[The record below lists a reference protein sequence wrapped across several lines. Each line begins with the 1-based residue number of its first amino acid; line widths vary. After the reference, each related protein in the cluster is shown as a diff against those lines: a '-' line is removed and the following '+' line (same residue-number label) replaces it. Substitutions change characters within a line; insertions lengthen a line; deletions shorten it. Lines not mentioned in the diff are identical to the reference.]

1 MTAGHAMKHGTMS
14 AKVCLASLALVAQPV
29 AAKVVRIEAGPPVP
43 MAAAPGRAAY
53 ERIDGLFFGEIDPK
67 APANAIITDLALAP
81 RNARGMVEYSASFAI
96 ARPVDPA
103 KSSGVLYYDVANR
116 GGGVSLESDEDGH
129 VRVASGWQGDI
140 EPGPRSFYAVVPVAH
155 NADGSSITGSILA
168 RMVNLPSAAHSTAI
182 IGGFG
187 RPTRLAEPV
196 SLDTAKA
203 SLVIERDR
211 RADEPVAASNWAFGD
226 CRNVPFPGAPDPARL
241 CLKPGFDPDAAYR
254 LTYQGKDPRVLGIG
268 FAATR
273 DLIAYLRTHPDATGS
288 AIRWAVGAGNSQSGN
303 FLRSF
308 VHLGFNADEAGARVF
323 DGINPNIAAR
333 QIVLNQRFG
342 IPGGAAQMWEPGSEG
357 TLWWGRYTD
366 SARQHGTSSLLDR
379 CNRTATC
386 PKVIET
392 FGSAEIWNLRMSPD
406 LVGTDAHADIPLP
419 ANVRRYYVAGI
430 THGGS
435 WVGGFPAKGESV
447 PPGCMLPGD
456 PASEREI
463 LRVARKRL
471 VDWVTGKRLPPPSRY
486 PTLAR
491 GDLVAPTGAAMG
503 WPAIPKAPR
512 PDGKQNPLP
521 DYDFG
526 PGFITADVSGAATRQ
541 PPILRQVLPQRVPRV
556 NADGN
561 ETAGLL
567 PIQLQVPTGTYTGW
581 NVTAKGYGAGGG
593 CSLFGG
599 YIPFARS
606 RTERLASGDPRASLE
621 ERYADHAGFV
631 AKVRA
636 ATARSQADGWLL
648 PDDAARLVAEAEQS
662 DVLQ

>member
-1 MTAGHAMKHGTMS
+1 MKHGTIS
-14 AKVCLASLALVAQPV
+14 AKVFLAALAVTGQPL
-29 AAKVVRIEAGPPVP
+29 AAKVVRIEAAAPVP
-43 MAAAPGRAAY
+43 MAPVAGRAAY
-53 ERIDGLFFGEIDPK
+53 ERVDGLFFGEIDPK

-116 GGGVSLESDEDGH
+116 GGGVSLEPDEDGH
-129 VRVASGWQGDI
+129 VRVVSGWQGDI
-140 EPGPRSFYAVVPVAH
+140 EPGPRALYAVVPVAR
-155 NADGSSITGSILA
+155 NSDGSSITGPILA
-168 RMVNLPSAAHSTAI
+168 RMINLPAGGHSTAI

-196 SLDTAKA
+196 SVDTAKA

-211 RADEPVAASNWAFGD
+211 RADEQVPASDWAFGD
-226 CRNVPFPGAPDPARL
+226 CRTAPFPGTPDPARL
-241 CLKPGFDPDAAYR
+241 CLKAGFDPDAAYR

-273 DLIAYLRTHPDATGS
+273 DLIAYLRAHPEAAGS
-288 AIRWAVGAGNSQSGN
+288 TIHWAVGVGNSQSGN

-308 VHLGFNADEAGARVF
+308 VHLGFNADEAGTRVF

-342 IPGGAAQMWEPGSEG
+342 VPGGAAQMWEPGSEG

-366 SARQHGTSSLLDR
+366 SARHHAASSLLDR
-379 CNRTATC
+379 CNRSATC

-406 LVGTDAHADIPLP
+406 LIGTDSRADIALP

-435 WVGGFPAKGESV
+435 WVGGFPAKGESA
-447 PPGCMLPGD
+447 PPTCTLPGD

-471 VDWVTGKRLPPPSRY
+471 VDWVTGKHQPPASRY
-486 PTLAR
+486 PMLAR
-491 GDLVAPTGAAMG
+491 GDLVQPNSKAMG
-503 WPAIPKAPR
+503 WPAIPDAPR
-512 PDGKQNPLP
+512 PDGKQNPLA

-526 PGFITADVSGAATRQ
+526 PGFITADVSGVATRQ
-541 PPILRQVLPQRVPRV
+541 PPVLRQVLPQRVPRV

-561 ETAGLL
+561 ETAGVL

-581 NVTAKGYGAGGG
+581 NVTGTGYGTGGG

-599 YIPFARS
+599 YIPFAR
-606 RTERLASGDPRASLE
+606 TKAERIANGDPRPSLE

-631 AKVRA
+631 AHVKA
-636 ATARSQADGWLL
+636 ATARSLADGWLL
-648 PDDAARLVAEAEQS
+648 PDDAARVIAQAEAS
-662 DVLQ
+662 DVLN

>member
-1 MTAGHAMKHGTMS
+1 MP
-14 AKVCLASLALVAQPV
+14 L
-29 AAKVVRIEAGPPVP
+29 AAKVVRIEAGPPEP
-43 MAAAPGRAAY
+43 MATVAGRAAY
-53 ERIDGLFFGEIDPK
+53 ERIGGQFFAEIDPK

-96 ARPVDPA
+96 ARPVDPT
-103 KSSGVLYYDVANR
+103 KSSGVLFYDVPNR
-116 GGGVSLESDEDGH
+116 GTGAVEPDEDGH
-129 VRVASGWQGDI
+129 VRVISGWQGDI
-140 EPGPRSFYAVVPVAH
+140 EPSKGAQYAVVPVAR
-155 NADGSSITGSILA
+155 NPDGSSITGPILA
-168 RMVNLPSAAHSTAI
+168 RMANLPAGDHSAAVF
-182 IGGFG
+182 GGFG
-187 RPTRLAEPV
+187 RRTMLAEPV

-211 RADEPVAASNWAFGD
+211 RADEPVPPTDWSFGD
-226 CRNVPFPGAPDPARL
+226 CRTAPFPGTPDPARL
-241 CLKPGFDPDAAYR
+241 CLKAGFDPDAAYR
-254 LTYQGKDPRVLGIG
+254 LTYLGKDPKVLGIG

-273 DLIAYLRTHPDATGS
+273 DLIAYLRNHPEATG
-288 AIRWAVGAGNSQSGN
+288 APIRWAVGVGNSQSGN

-308 VHLGFNADEAGARVF
+308 VHLGFNADEAGHRVF
-323 DGINPNIAAR
+323 DGVNPNIAAR

-342 IPGGAAQMWEPGSEG
+342 IPGGAAQTWEPGSEG

-366 SARQHGTSSLLDR
+366 SARHHAASSLLDR

-406 LVGTDAHADIPLP
+406 LVGTDARADIALP
-419 ANVRRYYVAGI
+419 AKVRRYYVAGI

-435 WVGGFPAKGESV
+435 WVGGFTAKGENV
-447 PPGCMLPGD
+447 PPTCTLRGD

-471 VDWVTGKRLPPPSRY
+471 VDWVLGKRQPPPSRY
-486 PTLAR
+486 PTLAK
-491 GDLVAPTGAAMG
+491 GDLVQPTSKAMG
-503 WPAIPKAPR
+503 WPSIPNAPR
-512 PDGKQNPLP
+512 PDGKQNPLS

-526 PGFITADVSGAATRQ
+526 PGFVAADVSGAASRQ
-541 PPILRQVLPQRVPRV
+541 PPILRGILPQRVPRV

-561 ETAGLL
+561 ETAGVL
-567 PIQLQVPTGTYTGW
+567 PIQVQVPTGTFTGW

-599 YIPFARS
+599 FIPFARS
-606 RTERLASGDPRASLE
+606 RAERAASGDPRLSLE

-631 AKVRA
+631 ARVKA

-648 PDDAARLVAEAEQS
+648 PDDAVRIIGQAEAS
-662 DVLQ
+662 DVLK